1 MSPGRYDPIVSK
13 QEAERDFLVYSKMQV
28 PISHSIG
35 KRMGMSE
42 QWRRFR
48 NQKTGCISE
57 PYFFECVPLKEAGK
71 KMRINKEAKS
81 FGMSWEKEYGYSQAI
96 KVDDT
101 ILCLWAGKSWRKGQ
115 YRRSSR
121 YGGADAPSLR

>member
-13 QEAERDFLVYSKMQV
+13 QEAERDFLVYSKMLM

-48 NQKTGCISE
+48 NQKTGCISD

-71 KMRINKEAKS
+71 K
-81 FGMSWEKEYGYSQAI
+81 
-96 KVDDT
+96 
-101 ILCLWAGKSWRKGQ
+101 
-115 YRRSSR
+115 
-121 YGGADAPSLR
+121 